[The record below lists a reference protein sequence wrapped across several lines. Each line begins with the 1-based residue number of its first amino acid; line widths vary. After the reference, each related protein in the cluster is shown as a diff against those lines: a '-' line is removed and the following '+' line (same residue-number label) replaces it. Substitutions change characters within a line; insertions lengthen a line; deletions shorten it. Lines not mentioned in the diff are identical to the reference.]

1 MAEKKNFTIENYNG
15 TDYDTLYPETIS
27 GQVLLDAQAQ
37 RIFNLPSG
45 DTLNNAFN
53 HIAYGGGSYAIGDVL
68 VTARNNLGDNWLLC
82 NGAIVDGS
90 QYPVLKNLL
99 KSAPHVGTFQ
109 SIGASA
115 DTSYKPGK
123 AGEILWKDTR
133 NDSPINSHNFET
145 SLSSQSPNVS
155 TWSFFYV
162 PNQNK
167 YMYTTLDN
175 QPSAGK
181 NTIGYYGNDLR
192 SMSTSTT
199 FERMTIDG
207 GWEVDGDLF
216 YIVTTFEHIQP
227 SLVTS
232 FPNTFTI
239 DRAGGVTISAGNFN
253 PYYKNKVAKL
263 GTKYIM
269 HAGQDRF
276 ICYVFDKSGTATG
289 TTVVNKGGNTFF
301 ACDGTVALLNYKP
314 DLYTPVSPYIITED
328 STEAS
333 PITLPT
339 QERVFG
345 SSHGFFYLDGTKLYQ
360 SVDHANTWN
369 VLINDLNVGTLYDM
383 LENPQDNK
391 VYIIGSAA
399 TKILTFDST
408 NVLLPT
414 YSPATGLRAY
424 IKAKN

>member
-1 MAEKKNFTIENYNG
+1 
-15 TDYDTLYPETIS
+15 
-27 GQVLLDAQAQ
+27 
-37 RIFNLPSG
+37 
-45 DTLNNAFN
+45 
-53 HIAYGGGSYAIGDVL
+53 
-68 VTARNNLGDNWLLC
+68 
-82 NGAIVDGS
+82 
-90 QYPVLKNLL
+90 
-99 KSAPHVGTFQ
+99 
-109 SIGASA
+109 
-115 DTSYKPGK
+115 
-123 AGEILWKDTR
+123 
-133 NDSPINSHNFET
+133 
-145 SLSSQSPNVS
+145 
-155 TWSFFYV
+155 
-162 PNQNK
+162 
-167 YMYTTLDN
+167 
-175 QPSAGK
+175 
-181 NTIGYYGNDLR
+181 
-192 SMSTSTT
+192 MSTSTT

-239 DRAGGVTISAGNFN
+239 DRAGGVTISASSFN
-253 PYYKNKVAKL
+253 PYHKNKVAKL

-276 ICYVFDKSGTATG
+276 ICYLFDKSGTATG

-314 DLYTPVSPYIITED
+314 DLYTPVGSYIITED

-339 QERVFG
+339 SDRVFG

-391 VYIIGSAA
+391 MYIIGSAA